1 MLFRAIPCDSVRFRA
16 FSWFSV
22 ARGCTKNHGVGHMY
36 ILVFIFMTICASSPY
51 LTSFSITLAGFSE
64 DPSQKLNRTS
74 FMTSFFCDIYLVKS
88 CSYTYSTHFI
98 IDAPKRLQKFILQK
112 FLSLV
117 MSCDFPCFSVLFLDF
132 PWFSVL
138 FRANSVLF
146 RANPC
151 FSVARGHTKKHE
163 VRSGGGTLSCI
174 F

>member
-1 MLFRAIPCDSVRFRA
+1 
-16 FSWFSV
+16 
-22 ARGCTKNHGVGHMY
+22 MY

-64 DPSQKLNRTS
+64 DPSQKLNRTL

-117 MSCDFPCFSVLFLDF
+117 MSCDFPCFSVTLRDF
-132 PWFSVL
+132 PCYSVL

-146 RANPC
+146 RAIPC
-151 FSVARGHTKKHE
+151 FSVLFRANSVLIRAFSCFSVIFRAFPLHGDTRKST
-163 VRSGGGTLSCI
+163 RYGLGGTSSSTKVSA
-174 F
+174 